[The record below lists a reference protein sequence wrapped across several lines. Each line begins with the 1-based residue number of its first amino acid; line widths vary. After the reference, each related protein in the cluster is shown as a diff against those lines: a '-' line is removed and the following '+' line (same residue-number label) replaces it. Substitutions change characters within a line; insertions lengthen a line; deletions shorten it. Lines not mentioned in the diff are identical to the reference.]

1 MKENSREGFFMCQ
14 TLKKDEYDHTAV
26 IGKFYERGL
35 LPFGGGVDSHGI
47 IVSAISTEEHEERM
61 KRLRSIR

>member
-1 MKENSREGFFMCQ
+1 MCQ
-14 TLKKDEYDHTAV
+14 TLNKEEYDHTAV

-35 LPFGGGVDSHGI
+35 LPFGGGVDSHGV